1 MKRIKSFTVFLFLLL
16 TSVLSYA
23 EVVYSAE
30 FEAKE
35 FPVGNMLTWSTLL
48 EDNNQVFIVERSDDG
63 LEFRNVGVVD
73 SKPIAG
79 EETPYRFLDTDFPD
93 QRSFYRLKQ
102 VDLDGTFSYTHTL
115 VVDKELVNQ
124 FAVAR
129 IRQAQVSTV
138 LDLTLDVRTV
148 DEMTLVLTDYRGET
162 LETQTHTTID
172 GLNEFTFDLSGR
184 ELGIYRVTMTLG
196 DETESI
202 AILRVAGDAENKPAQ
217 ASKN

>member
-1 MKRIKSFTVFLFLLL
+1 MKHASLTVLLTLFLSHL
-16 TSVLSYA
+16 TFA

-48 EDNNQVFIVERSDDG
+48 EENNRVFIVERSDDG
-63 LEFRNVGVVD
+63 VEFRNVGMVD
-73 SKPIAG
+73 SKPQAG

-93 QRSFYRLKQ
+93 PRSYYRLKQ
-102 VDLDGTFSYTHTL
+102 VDTDGTSSYTHTL

-129 IRQAQVSTV
+129 IRQAQVTTT
-138 LDLTLDVRTV
+138 LDLTIDARTV
-148 DEMTLVLTDYRGET
+148 GELVLTLTNYRGDS
-162 LETQTHTTID
+162 LETQAHTTID
-172 GLNEFTFDLSGR
+172 GLNEFSFDLSGR
-184 ELGIYRVTMTLG
+184 ELGIYQVTMTLG
-196 DETESI
+196 EETERI
-202 AILRVAGDAENKPAQ
+202 AVLRVAGEAEKKPAQ